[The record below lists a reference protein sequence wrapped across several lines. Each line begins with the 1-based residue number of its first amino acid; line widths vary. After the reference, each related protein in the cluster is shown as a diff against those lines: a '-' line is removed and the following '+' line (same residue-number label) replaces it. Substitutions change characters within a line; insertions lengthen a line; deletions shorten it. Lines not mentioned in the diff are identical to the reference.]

1 MGTKQFDS
9 ATDLITFTR
18 ASGGTALRKISY
30 GSELVTNGDFATDT
44 DWTLGDGWTISGGV
58 AVGTNTF
65 RELVSNTAT
74 VIAGRTYIVT
84 FEITSYTAGRVK
96 AKVGSTLGTYRDS
109 VGVYTE
115 TITATNTD
123 NARIVRSDL
132 NFTGSIDNVSV
143 KEVTFDQP
151 DGTLQLFNHPD
162 NVPRIEYDADGT
174 VKGLLIE
181 EARTN
186 LLTYSED
193 FSNAA
198 YNKTDCSVTSNATTA
213 PDGTT
218 TADKLSF
225 ATTNNSFHFI
235 SKGITMGAESHTVS
249 AFFKAGEVA
258 SASIFLSR
266 GGNVGGSFNLSTGVA
281 TASGTGNTANMV
293 DVGNGWYHCSVTND
307 GSTDIDNSIRLGI
320 GNGALGSFV
329 GVIGQG
335 IFAWGAQLEAGA
347 FPTSYIPTTGA
358 TATRAADV
366 ASIPV
371 DNFGY
376 NDDAGTVVVTAS
388 VERSVTKGGTGLFTL
403 NTILNSGLADGG
415 GMGSFYRAN
424 NTLGINVWD
433 SSGTPVL
440 DKTPTGD
447 VDNRT
452 ITLAFAIKEGDFAI
466 VTDYNQTVITQASG
480 QLPAPIT
487 VLQLGKW
494 GNDTDIL
501 CGHIKS
507 IKYYPRRLSN
517 TQLQE
522 LTT

>member
-1 MGTKQFDS
+1 MGTKNLNS

-143 KEVTFDQP
+143 KEVLFDQP
-151 DGTLQLFNHPD
+151 DGTLQLFNHTD

-347 FPTSYIPTTGA
+347 FPTSYIPTTGS
-358 TATRAADV
+358 TATRAADL
-366 ASIPV
+366 AQIPTSA
-371 DNFGY
+371 FGY
-376 NDDAGTVVVTAS
+376 NNDKGSLVIDVLTPDADQFMILAYFNTAS
-388 VERSVTKGGTGLFTL
+388 Y
-403 NTILNSGLADGG
+403 LNSRGFAK
-415 GMGSFYRAN
+415 AN
-424 NTLGINVWD
+424 TSST
-433 SSGTPVL
+433 SSGNHYVNTTFHDGVS
-440 DKTPTGD
+440 
-447 VDNRT
+447 
-452 ITLAFAIKEGDFAI
+452 TL
-466 VTDYNQTVITQASG
+466 
-480 QLPAPIT
+480 
-487 VLQLGKW
+487 LQLGTQTQAEYTKLGLSYGDNEKGVRDGGTVLSGTSLSPSPTRLFLGGRDNGLQSQCW
-494 GNDTDIL
+494 
-501 CGHIKS
+501 IKS
-507 IKYYPRRLSN
+507 LKYYPRQLTN